1 MLFDKD
7 NNLKNSFYEQAREQ
21 TQHRVRNCSLN
32 EAYPDH
38 AWKNKA
44 RQAIRECDV
53 VFVLVGQDTH
63 NASGVLVETDMARS
77 MNKPTIPGSIEEGAR
92 QKLHGGSNT
101 LKTVF
106 HGRGMSLTGHWTSC
120 RGPKAGHLPPN

>member
-32 EAYPDH
+32 EAYPDQ

-77 MNKPTIPGSIEEGAR
+77 MNKPTIQVLSKKAR
-92 QKLHGGSNT
+92 DKNYTGVPHLEDRIPWTWHVINRT
-101 LKTVF
+101 LDE
-106 HGRGMSLTGHWTSC
+106 L
-120 RGPKAGHLPPN
+120 